1 MMKKI
6 VSSIIVIIMICS
18 FSLVYATEPVE
29 NTNIASGEVQLPEN
43 DDTTNKEETNT
54 PEDENQNTDNNSG
67 DSSNSDTNTDGDNNT
82 NGNPP
87 NENNN
92 TNQNPDNNYTDSD
105 INSDNKD
112 NNTDNNEGNEN
123 NNTDDDNQENNNQD
137 NNGTNEQQPQ
147 QKPQTST
154 PNNSNTSNNN
164 SYVQPKS
171 SEARLKNMKVDVEGL
186 TPEFD
191 KNTTEYYLVV
201 DLSVNKINVKASTVD
216 SKAKWAIYGNKNLK
230 QGENTVT
237 IIVTAEDGTKKEY
250 YIHVTKVDD
259 VELANAELES
269 LQIEGYNIYPTFKS
283 NIYSYNLNIN
293 EKVNLLDIKAVS
305 QNENAT
311 IEIDGNENLQE
322 GENIIKINV
331 TAENNETIRTYK
343 INTYISLDKVEI
355 QEESKLPAIILI
367 IILGIIIIVLG
378 IFIVLKKRR

>member
-6 VSSIIVIIMICS
+6 ISSIIVIMMICS
-18 FSLVYATEPVE
+18 FSLVYATEPSE
-29 NTNIASGEVQLPEN
+29 GTLGDVQLPE
-43 DDTTNKEETNT
+43 DTNKEETIT
-54 PEDENQNTDNNSG
+54 PPESGNQNTDNNSG

-82 NGNPP
+82 NVNPP

-112 NNTDNNEGNEN
+112 NNTDNNEENEN
-123 NNTDDDNQENNNQD
+123 NNTDDDNQGNNNQD

-154 PNNSNTSNNN
+154 PNNSNNN

-216 SKAKWAIYGNKNLK
+216 SKAKLAIYGNKNLK

-259 VELANAELES
+259 VELANAELDS
-269 LQIEGYNIYPTFKS
+269 LEIEDYNIYPSFKS

-293 EKVNLLDIKAVS
+293 EEVNSLDIKAIP

-311 IEIDGNENLQE
+311 IQIEGNENLQE

-355 QEESKLPAIILI
+355 QEESKLPALIL
-367 IILGIIIIVLG
+367 IIVLG
-378 IFIVLKKRR
+378 TAIIALGISIVLKNRRYN